1 MKKCSMTVNVLL
13 VSFVLMSLY
22 NEFAIA
28 DLSGS
33 YDDSNDSS
41 DPDVDPDNDLSTA
54 YEPPS
59 MSSSVSDPDE
69 SDPDESAPSDDN
81 MRECTPEDNDP
92 SNSLSSMFGTG
103 SGNLLK
109 FSDGFSCYYDFGF
122 NQIVDC
128 FMDYFGF
135 DHNGG
140 FRGCQRSVLDLQGIF
155 DFIKHYTGC
164 DLINEP
170 NTKCKSTHQ
179 KGKGSALGFDVDG
192 DNAGGGPMF
201 HLMDDSKS
209 TPFPMTLAF
218 RNQLSQTA
226 KQMRMLLATPP
237 PDWTEENLIEFL
249 CKELAVSVPDL
260 KSNLW
265 DETIR
270 NWAEKVLQSSTLRT
284 THLRPNERNFR
295 INCHRITLGS
305 SYSHGYYD
313 SKRGRYFSI
322 KDHYAIKQH
331 ITLRYPYLPCIAV
344 QGGGTHENL
353 YPMEIL
359 TISSLQPVLQP
370 PAAQESTELPDQA
383 PPTAAGPILSDQQTS
398 RSSSPSSHQPGAQP
412 ADQRS
417 PTDQQNVTVTVGG
430 HQGEDIKVRI
440 ALPQTSRRTTAS
452 FSRLTITLCLLG
464 MVFSSGTA
472 MALNKSPLINLE
484 ISRTDSPVLG
494 LMSNLLTE
502 IDINTA
508 AFHQTAPLAINSTA
522 DFSMA
527 EGNGAA
533 KREQGE
539 ALRKSIRE
547 LRRRRDPA
555 LAPAITTLREQ
566 FEQLNLEGPE
576 GQLTDTT
583 ASASSSSESSS
594 SRSSSKSEGELAE
607 PSKQLKLAEPA
618 KVLKKPTPPR
628 VAGKRPPITSLVHSE
643 AKEAKEKKCSACNKM
658 GHISTN
664 RNCPARRGEYRI
676 PLKRRR
682 GTPTYRSP
690 LSREPPSHNNTAPS
704 TSRAWNST
712 QPSTS
717 RAGNSNL
724 SRQDIRRICQT
735 EILHAFEDFVK
746 KLLRDLEGR
755 R

>member
-1 MKKCSMTVNVLL
+1 MLRERSQWTHRAPRLENSTSPKMGRIAEVFETPNGIRTAKVFMGKDSTLTRPVNKLYSLEVTDPTDDTAPRYHLRVNPKKKALFTAPVL
-13 VSFVLMSLY
+13 
-22 NEFAIA
+22 
-28 DLSGS
+28 
-33 YDDSNDSS
+33 
-41 DPDVDPDNDLSTA
+41 T
-54 YEPPS
+54 
-59 MSSSVSDPDE
+59 
-69 SDPDESAPSDDN
+69 
-81 MRECTPEDNDP
+81 
-92 SNSLSSMFGTG
+92 
-103 SGNLLK
+103 
-109 FSDGFSCYYDFGF
+109 
-122 NQIVDC
+122 
-128 FMDYFGF
+128 
-135 DHNGG
+135 
-140 FRGCQRSVLDLQGIF
+140 
-155 DFIKHYTGC
+155 
-164 DLINEP
+164 
-170 NTKCKSTHQ
+170 
-179 KGKGSALGFDVDG
+179 
-192 DNAGGGPMF
+192 
-201 HLMDDSKS
+201 
-209 TPFPMTLAF
+209 TPFA
-218 RNQLSQTA
+218 SQ
-226 KQMRMLLATPP
+226 QNLATPLGIRP
-237 PDWTEENLIEFL
+237 KTQKWGYISSELYLHSITRPMAEENLIEFL

-270 NWAEKVLQSSTLRT
+270 NWAEKA
-284 THLRPNERNFR
+284 EREELSF
-295 INCHRITLGS
+295 NCHPITLGS
-305 SYSHGYYD
+305 SYSHAITTQREGATSP
-313 SKRGRYFSI
+313 SKTTMPSNSTSLC
-322 KDHYAIKQH
+322 AIH
-331 ITLRYPYLPCIAV
+331 TFPFIAV

-398 RSSSPSSHQPGAQP
+398 RSSSPSNHQPGAQP

-430 HQGEDIKVRI
+430 GLQP
-440 ALPQTSRRTTAS
+440 ALAAS
-452 FSRLTITLCLLG
+452 LSLCAYWEWSFLG
-464 MVFSSGTA
+464 HGNGSE
-472 MALNKSPLINLE
+472 KSPLINLE
-484 ISRTDSPVLG
+484 ISRTDSPLLG

-628 VAGKRPPITSLVHSE
+628 VAAKRPPVTSLVHSE

-704 TSRAWNST
+704 TSRVWNST